1 MDDFPREIENR
12 NKKLELFEKMK
23 KLVNLKDEIIWNV
36 IQENKKVINQEV
48 VKIQEK
54 HYNEIVEWNK

>member
-12 NKKLELFEKMK
+12 NKKLEMFEKMK

-36 IQENKKVINQEV
+36 IQENKKVVNQEI

>member
-1 MDDFPREIENR
+1 VDDFPREIENR
-12 NKKLELFEKMK
+12 NKKLEMFEKMK

-36 IQENKKVINQEV
+36 IQENKKVVNQEI